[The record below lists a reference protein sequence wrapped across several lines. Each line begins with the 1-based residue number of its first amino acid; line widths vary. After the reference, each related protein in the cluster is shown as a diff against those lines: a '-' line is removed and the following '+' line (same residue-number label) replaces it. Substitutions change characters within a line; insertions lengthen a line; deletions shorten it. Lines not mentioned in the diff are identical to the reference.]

1 MTQLRCPKES
11 RWRGESAKFLPL
23 QYCYGYCCL
32 CFFFI
37 FVIIGFELLGLQTCA
52 GACSSGVDGVVYH
65 VHCWTYNAWKFDE
78 VPIGEH
84 DLQKRIGQPK

>member
-1 MTQLRCPKES
+1 M
-11 RWRGESAKFLPL
+11 
-23 QYCYGYCCL
+23 
-32 CFFFI
+32 
-37 FVIIGFELLGLQTCA
+37 IIGFELLGLQTCA